1 MGLELILLPVDYE
14 NDELAESYTI
24 FHCNKEYYLFDQIQ
38 EIEMTPFSTE
48 FIGFFEDE
56 DHFIH
61 GPIKETPYEE
71 ELTYALVKDL
81 LKCFPHPEALKNQA
95 IWAYLSKL
103 LPSTKVALYWH

>member
-1 MGLELILLPVDYE
+1 MGLELILLPVDRE
-14 NDELAESYTI
+14 TATSFESYTI
-24 FHCNKEYYLFDQIQ
+24 FHCDKEYYLFDQIQ
-38 EIEMTPFSTE
+38 EIEVSSFSNE

-56 DHFIH
+56 EHFKH